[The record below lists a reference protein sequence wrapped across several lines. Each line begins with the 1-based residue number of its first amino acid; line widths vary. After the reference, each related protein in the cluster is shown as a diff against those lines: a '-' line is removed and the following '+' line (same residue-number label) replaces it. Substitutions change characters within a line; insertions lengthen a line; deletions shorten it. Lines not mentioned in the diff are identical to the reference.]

1 MTQSKKPRGRPAKLT
16 AQLQDRLVEAI
27 SRGCTYKQAAISCGI
42 ADQTLYKWLRLGR
55 TSQDAKCKR
64 LAVAVAKAE
73 NDRLVSLL
81 DIVTGHAAKDWRAG
95 AFLLERRYGFTKDA
109 NNHDVPEEAATV
121 DIPDTLEELLKKQI
135 VDISHAMGKAQEKE
149 SYQAFAALQRQL
161 VTVITQLK
169 AIQDESDDYNEMNEM
184 TDEQILS
191 LVEQSFLSLPPVLR
205 QRAID
210 KLTR

>member
-16 AQLQDRLVEAI
+16 TQLQTRIVSAI
-27 SRGCTYKQAAISCGI
+27 SKGCTYKQAAIACGI
-42 ADQTLYKWLRLGR
+42 AEQTLYKWLRLGR
-55 TSQDAKCKR
+55 RNEDAKCKK
-64 LAVAVAKAE
+64 LAVAVAEAE
-73 NDRLVSLL
+73 NDRIVSLL

-95 AFLLERRYGFTKDA
+95 AFLLERRHGFSKEA
-109 NNHDVPEEAATV
+109 NNYDIPDEAASV
-121 DIPDTLEELLKKQI
+121 DIPDTLEGLLKKQI
-135 VDISHAMGKAQEKE
+135 VDISHAMAKAQEKE

-169 AIQDESDDYNEMNEM
+169 ALQDESDEYNEMNEM

-191 LVEQSFLSLPPVLR
+191 IVEQSFLSLPPVLR